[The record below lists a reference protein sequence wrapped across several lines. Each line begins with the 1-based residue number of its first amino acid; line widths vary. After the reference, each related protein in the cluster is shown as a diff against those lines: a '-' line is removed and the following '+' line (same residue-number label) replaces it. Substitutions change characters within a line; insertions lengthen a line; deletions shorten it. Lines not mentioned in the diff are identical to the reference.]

1 MYEIFTMINDYN
13 KKYNRVSKLEKSK
26 WTSLKKL
33 NGWKHYEV
41 INIDKKSNKIEL
53 FAVCEKEKRVIVKK
67 EDLKNKSQW
76 VRGWDSKVDKDNRSS
91 LMDKLVDGTISR
103 GQAAREVRQITRRK
117 AEQRL
122 LDNSNEK
129 EELL

>member
-1 MYEIFTMINDYN
+1 MISDYD
-13 KKYNRVSKLEKSK
+13 KRYNRVSKLEKSK

-67 EDLKNKSQW
+67 EDLKDKSLW
-76 VRGWDSKVDKDNRSS
+76 VRGWDSKVNENNRSS

>member
-1 MYEIFTMINDYN
+1 MISDYD
-13 KKYNRVSKLEKSK
+13 KKYNRVSKLGKSK
-26 WTSLKKL
+26 WTSLLKL

-67 EDLKNKSQW
+67 EDLKNKSLW
-76 VRGWDSKVDKDNRSS
+76 VRGWNSKVNKGNRSS

-103 GQAAREVRQITRRK
+103 GQAVREVRQITRRK

-129 EELL
+129 EELP

>member
-1 MYEIFTMINDYN
+1 MISDYD

-26 WTSLKKL
+26 WTSLRKL

-53 FAVCEKEKRVIVKK
+53 FAVCEKEKRVFIKK
-67 EDLKNKSQW
+67 EDLKNKSLW
-76 VRGWDSKVDKDNRSS
+76 ARGWDSKMNKDYRYS

-117 AEQRL
+117 AEKRF

>member
-1 MYEIFTMINDYN
+1 MISDYD
-13 KKYNRVSKLEKSK
+13 KRYNRVSRLEKSK

-41 INIDKKSNKIEL
+41 INIDKKFNKIEL

-67 EDLKNKSQW
+67 EDLKNKSHW
-76 VRGWDSKVDKDNRSS
+76 VRGWDSKVNKDNRSS

-103 GQAAREVRQITRRK
+103 GQAVREVRQITRRK

>member
-1 MYEIFTMINDYN
+1 MISDYD
-13 KKYNRVSKLEKSK
+13 KRYNRVSRLEKSK

-67 EDLKNKSQW
+67 EDLKNKSLW

-103 GQAAREVRQITRRK
+103 IQAAREVRQITRRK

>member
-1 MYEIFTMINDYN
+1 MISDYD
-13 KKYNRVSKLEKSK
+13 KRYNRVSRLEKSK

-41 INIDKKSNKIEL
+41 INIDKKNNKIEL

-67 EDLKNKSQW
+67 EDLKNKSHW
-76 VRGWDSKVDKDNRSS
+76 VRGWDSKVNKDNKSS

-103 GQAAREVRQITRRK
+103 SQAAREVRQITRRK

-122 LDNSNEK
+122 LDNAIEEK
-129 EELL
+129 ELL

>member
-1 MYEIFTMINDYN
+1 MISDYD
-13 KKYNRVSKLEKSK
+13 KKYNRVSKLQKSK
-26 WTSLKKL
+26 WTSLKSL

-67 EDLKNKSQW
+67 EDLKNKSLW
-76 VRGWDSKVDKDNRSS
+76 VRGWNSKVNKGNRLSV
-91 LMDKLVDGTISR
+91 MDKLVDGTLPR
-103 GQAAREVRQITRRK
+103 VQAVREVRQITRRK

-129 EELL
+129 EELP

>member
-1 MYEIFTMINDYN
+1 MISDYD
-13 KKYNRVSKLEKSK
+13 KRYNRVSRLEKSK

-53 FAVCEKEKRVIVKK
+53 FAVCEKEKRLIVKK
-67 EDLKNKSQW
+67 EDLKNKSLW
-76 VRGWDSKVDKDNRSS
+76 VRGWDSKVNKDNRSS
-91 LMDKLVDGTISR
+91 LMDRLVDGTISR
-103 GQAAREVRQITRRK
+103 GQAAKEVRQITRRK

>member
-1 MYEIFTMINDYN
+1 MISDYD

-41 INIDKKSNKIEL
+41 IKVDKKRNNIEL
-53 FAVCEKEKRVIVKK
+53 FAVCEKEKRVTVEK
-67 EDLKNKSQW
+67 EDLKNKSLW
-76 VRGWDSKVDKDNRSS
+76 IRGWDAKLNKNKSSS
-91 LMDKLVDGTISR
+91 LIDKLVDGTISR

>member
-1 MYEIFTMINDYN
+1 MISDYD

-26 WTSLKKL
+26 WTSLKKY

-53 FAVCEKEKRVIVKK
+53 FAVCEKEKRLIVKK
-67 EDLKNKSQW
+67 EDLKNKSLW
-76 VRGWDSKVDKDNRSS
+76 VRGWDSKVNIGNRSS

-103 GQAAREVRQITRRK
+103 GQAVREVRQITRRK

-129 EELL
+129 EELP

>member
-1 MYEIFTMINDYN
+1 MISDYD
-13 KKYNRVSKLEKSK
+13 KRYNRVSKLEKSK

-53 FAVCEKEKRVIVKK
+53 FAVCEKEKRVTVKK
-67 EDLKNKSQW
+67 EDLKNKSLW
-76 VRGWDSKVDKDNRSS
+76 VRGWDSKVNKDNRSS

-103 GQAAREVRQITRRK
+103 GQAAREVRQLTRRK

>member
-1 MYEIFTMINDYN
+1 MISDYD

-41 INIDKKSNKIEL
+41 INIDKKNNKIEL
-53 FAVCEKEKRVIVKK
+53 FSVCEKEKRVIVKK
-67 EDLKNKSQW
+67 EELKNKSLW
-76 VRGWDSKVDKDNRSS
+76 IRGWDSRMKNSNGSS
-91 LMDKLVDGTISR
+91 LIDQLVDGTISR
-103 GQAAREVRQITRRK
+103 SQATREIRQITRRK

-122 LDNSNEK
+122 IDNTNE
-129 EELL
+129 E

>member
-1 MYEIFTMINDYN
+1 MISNYD
-13 KKYNRVSKLEKSK
+13 KKYNRVSKLGKSK

-67 EDLKNKSQW
+67 EDLKDKSFW
-76 VRGWDSKVDKDNRSS
+76 VRGWDSKVNENNRSS

-117 AEQRL
+117 AEQRF
-122 LDNSNEK
+122 LDNVDEK
-129 EELL
+129 KELL

>member
-1 MYEIFTMINDYN
+1 MISDYD
-13 KKYNRVSKLEKSK
+13 KKYNRVSNLEKSK

-41 INIDKKSNKIEL
+41 INIDKKSKKIEL

-67 EDLKNKSQW
+67 EDLKNKSLW
-76 VRGWDSKVDKDNRSS
+76 VRGWDSKVNKGNRSS
-91 LMDKLVDGTISR
+91 LRDKLADGTISR
-103 GQAAREVRQITRRK
+103 GQAVREVRQITRRK

-129 EELL
+129 EELP

>member
-1 MYEIFTMINDYN
+1 MISDYD
-13 KKYNRVSKLEKSK
+13 KRYNRVSRLEKSK

-41 INIDKKSNKIEL
+41 INIDKKNNKIEL

-67 EDLKNKSQW
+67 EDLKNKSHW
-76 VRGWDSKVDKDNRSS
+76 VRGWDSKVNKDNKSS

-103 GQAAREVRQITRRK
+103 SQAAREVRQITRRK

-122 LDNSNEK
+122 LDNANEEK
-129 EELL
+129 ELL

>member
-1 MYEIFTMINDYN
+1 MISDYD
-13 KKYNRVSKLEKSK
+13 KRYNRVSRLEKSK

-67 EDLKNKSQW
+67 EDLKNKSLW
-76 VRGWDSKVDKDNRSS
+76 VRGWDSKVNKDNRSS

-103 GQAAREVRQITRRK
+103 IQAAREVRQITRRK

-122 LDNSNEK
+122 LDNANEEK
-129 EELL
+129 ELL

>member
-1 MYEIFTMINDYN
+1 MISDYD

-26 WTSLKKL
+26 WTSLRKL

-53 FAVCEKEKRVIVKK
+53 FAICEKEKRIIVKK
-67 EDLKNKSQW
+67 EDLKNKSLW
-76 VRGWDSKVDKDNRSS
+76 VRGWDSKVNNDNRSS
-91 LMDKLVDGTISR
+91 LMDKLVDGTIAR
-103 GQAAREVRQITRRK
+103 GQPAREVPQRTRRK

>member
-1 MYEIFTMINDYN
+1 MISNYD
-13 KKYNRVSKLEKSK
+13 KKYNRISKLGKSK

-67 EDLKNKSQW
+67 EELKNKSFW
-76 VRGWDSKVDKDNRSS
+76 IRGWDSKMNKDKTSS
-91 LMDKLVDGTISR
+91 LMDQLVDGTISR
-103 GQAAREVRQITRRK
+103 GQAAREVRQIIRRK
-117 AEQRL
+117 AEQQL

>member
-1 MYEIFTMINDYN
+1 MISDYD
-13 KKYNRVSKLEKSK
+13 KRYNRVSKLEKSK
-26 WTSLKKL
+26 WTSLRKL

-67 EDLKNKSQW
+67 EDLKNKSLW
-76 VRGWDSKVDKDNRSS
+76 VRGWDSKLNDDNRSS

>member
-1 MYEIFTMINDYN
+1 MISDYD
-13 KKYNRVSKLEKSK
+13 KKYNRVSKLGKSK

-67 EDLKNKSQW
+67 EDLKNKSLW
-76 VRGWDSKVDKDNRSS
+76 VRGWDSKVNKDNRSS
-91 LMDKLVDGTISR
+91 LMDRLVDGTISR

>member
-1 MYEIFTMINDYN
+1 MISDYD
-13 KKYNRVSKLEKSK
+13 KRYNRVSRLEKSK

-67 EDLKNKSQW
+67 EDLKNKTIW
-76 VRGWDSKVDKDNRSS
+76 VRGWDSKVNEDKRSS
-91 LMDKLVDGTISR
+91 MIDKLVDGTISR
-103 GQAAREVRQITRRK
+103 FQAAREVRQIARRK

>member
-1 MYEIFTMINDYN
+1 MISDYD
-13 KKYNRVSKLEKSK
+13 KRYNRVSRLEKSK

-67 EDLKNKSQW
+67 EDLKNKSLW
-76 VRGWDSKVDKDNRSS
+76 VRGWDSKVNKNNRSS

-103 GQAAREVRQITRRK
+103 GQAVREVRQITRRK